1 MKGECGGSQSEVI
14 MNGIVIE
21 TRSLTR
27 IFGHQYAVKELNL
40 NIARGEIFGLL
51 GPNGAGKSTTIKMLI
66 TLLPPSS
73 GTALISGFDIREHPR
88 EVRQHIGYV
97 PQSVSVDGA
106 LTSAENLKL
115 AAKLYGVE
123 ARRCKASIHEA
134 LEFMGLESAADTL
147 VRNLSGGTV
156 RRLEIA
162 QAMLHQPDILFL
174 DEPTIGLDPAA
185 RHAVWDRLRDL
196 KTRYGTSILLTTHD
210 MDEADHLCDR
220 IGILHQGRLVALGSP
235 AELKAAW
242 GLETTLDE
250 AFLHYTGTA
259 FKSAGPAARAPL
271 PREGVG
277 L

>member
-1 MKGECGGSQSEVI
+1 
-14 MNGIVIE
+14 MNDIVIE

-27 IFGHQYAVKELNL
+27 TFGHQYAVKELNL
-40 NIARGEIFGLL
+40 TIGRGEIFGLL
-51 GPNGAGKSTTIKMLI
+51 GPNGAGKSTSIKMLI

-73 GTALISGFDIREHPR
+73 GTALISGFDIRKNPR
-88 EVRQHIGYV
+88 QVRQHIGYV

-106 LTSAENLKL
+106 LTASENLKL
-115 AAKLYGVE
+115 AAKLYGVG
-123 ARRCKASIHEA
+123 ARRYKAAIHEA
-134 LEFMGLESAADTL
+134 LAFMGLESAAHSL
-147 VRNLSGGTV
+147 VRTLSGGTV

-235 AELKAAW
+235 AELKAVLGPEA
-242 GLETTLDE
+242 TLDE

-259 FKSAGPAARAPL
+259 FL
-271 PREGVG
+271 
-277 L
+277 